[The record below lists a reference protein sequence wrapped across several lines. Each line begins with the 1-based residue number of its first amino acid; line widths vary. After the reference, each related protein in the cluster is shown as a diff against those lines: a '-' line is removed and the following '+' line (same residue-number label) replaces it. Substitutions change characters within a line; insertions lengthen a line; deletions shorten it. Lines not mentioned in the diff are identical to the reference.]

1 MIVQDSNPH
10 EDDFNNSETTENS
23 IYTDDYQTEDA
34 FSQIP
39 VLNEFV
45 EEETQE
51 ISSIPSQTR
60 NPNRPTPPGQAF
72 PAIERFHPPKEAPKK
87 QPRFHRKKK
96 LSTGEKVRVFGPL
109 KNAFAPKA
117 GDLLRSLE
125 RSFKKSSREILFVS
139 LGTLLLSACL
149 VILGFI
155 SLHV

>member
-1 MIVQDSNPH
+1 MTVQDSNPH
-10 EDDFNNSETTENS
+10 EDNLNNLETTENS
-23 IYTDDYQTEDA
+23 VYTDDYQTEDA

-51 ISSIPSQTR
+51 ISSVPSQTR
-60 NPNRPTPPGQAF
+60 GEERPTPQGQAF
-72 PAIERFHPPKEAPKK
+72 PAIERFHPPKEPPKK
-87 QPRFHRKKK
+87 QPRIHRKKK
-96 LSTGEKVRVFGPL
+96 LSTGEKAKVFRPL
-109 KNAFAPKA
+109 KNAFAPKV
-117 GDLLRSLE
+117 GDLLKSLE

-149 VILGFI
+149 IILGFI

>member
-1 MIVQDSNPH
+1 MTVQDSNPH
-10 EDDFNNSETTENS
+10 EDDLNNLETTENS
-23 IYTDDYQTEDA
+23 VYTDDYQTEDA

-51 ISSIPSQTR
+51 ISSVPSQTR
-60 NPNRPTPPGQAF
+60 GEEHPTPPRQAF
-72 PAIERFHPPKEAPKK
+72 PAIERFHPPKEPPKK
-87 QPRFHRKKK
+87 QPRIHRKKK
-96 LSTGEKVRVFGPL
+96 LSTGEKVFRPL
-109 KNAFAPKA
+109 KNAFAPKV
-117 GDLLRSLE
+117 GDLLKSLE

-149 VILGFI
+149 IILGFI

>member
-1 MIVQDSNPH
+1 MTVQDSDPH
-10 EDDFNNSETTENS
+10 EDDFNNLETTENS
-23 IYTDDYQTEDA
+23 VYTDDYQTEDA

-39 VLNEFV
+39 VLNEFA

-51 ISSIPSQTR
+51 ISSVPSQTGGAER
-60 NPNRPTPPGQAF
+60 QTPPGQAF
-72 PAIERFHPPKEAPKK
+72 PAIERFHPPKEPPKK

-96 LSTGEKVRVFGPL
+96 PSTGEKVFIPL
-109 KNAFAPKA
+109 KNAFAAKA
-117 GDLLRSLE
+117 GDLLKPLE

>member
-1 MIVQDSNPH
+1 MTVQDSDPH
-10 EDDFNNSETTENS
+10 EDDFNNLETTENS
-23 IYTDDYQTEDA
+23 VYTDDYQTEDA

-39 VLNEFV
+39 VLNEFA

-51 ISSIPSQTR
+51 ISSVPSQTGGAE
-60 NPNRPTPPGQAF
+60 RPTPPGQAF
-72 PAIERFHPPKEAPKK
+72 PAIERFHPPKEPPKK

-96 LSTGEKVRVFGPL
+96 PSTGEKVFRPL
-109 KNAFAPKA
+109 KNAFAAKA
-117 GDLLRSLE
+117 GDLLKPLG

-149 VILGFI
+149 IILGFI

>member
-1 MIVQDSNPH
+1 MQDSNPH
-10 EDDFNNSETTENS
+10 EDDFNNLETTENS
-23 IYTDDYQTEDA
+23 VYTDDYQTEDA

-60 NPNRPTPPGQAF
+60 NPTRPTPPGQAC

-117 GDLLRSLE
+117 GDLLRSLG